1 MTTASHTA
9 TRRVSDR
16 RIRAIGRDT
25 FGFDEFRPG
34 QFDAIR
40 ALLDGR
46 DTLAVLPTGAGK
58 SAIYQIATVL
68 SPRDRI
74 TIVVSPLIA
83 LQQDQVDGIEELD
96 EGVGVALNSSL
107 GDREHAAM
115 LERIAGDEVRFVFL
129 APEQLA
135 SERTMSVLRERP
147 IGLFVIDEAHCI
159 SEWGHDFRP
168 DYMRLGS
175 VIEALGHPTVCAL
188 TATAAPP
195 VREEIVG
202 RLGMHDPAVIVSGF
216 DRPNISLTVEHV
228 SNHDRK
234 IEALLDHV
242 AEAEGDGIVYAATR
256 ADTEAIAQALVERGR
271 NAVAYH
277 AGLSGERR
285 ERIQDA
291 YMAGDHD
298 VIVATIAFGMGIDK
312 PDVRF
317 VVHASISESLDSY
330 YQEIGRAGR
339 DSEPAQATLFYD
351 PKDLDLRRFQSGAGD
366 LPIGEVAAVLAVL
379 AGQEA
384 PGDPAAARAAA
395 ELSDTRMMRVI
406 NRLEEVGAVE
416 TLPDG
421 RVRALRPAEESG
433 ELAGRA
439 VEAHEQ
445 HRRFSRSRLDMMRSY
460 ADHAT
465 CRRAHLLGYFGEA
478 YDAPCGNCD
487 NCLAGHGVPAVPER
501 EGPFPPGSEVEHREW
516 GAGTVLRYE
525 GDRVVILFGSV
536 GYRTLLLDHVLNEG
550 LLSAA

>member
-1 MTTASHTA
+1 MTA
-9 TRRVSDR
+9 TQAPSRRVSDR
-16 RIRAIGRDT
+16 RIRAIGRDA
-25 FGFDEFRPG
+25 FGYDTFRPG
-34 QFDAIR
+34 QFEAIR

-68 SPRDRI
+68 SPRDSI
-74 TIVVSPLIA
+74 TLVVSPLIA
-83 LQQDQVDGIEELD
+83 LQQDQVNGIEELD
-96 EGVGVALNSSL
+96 EGIGVALNSTL
-107 GDREHAAM
+107 GDRDHAAM
-115 LERIAGDEVRFVFL
+115 LERIAREEVRFVFL
-129 APEQLA
+129 APEQLT
-135 SERTMSVLRERP
+135 SERTMEVLRECH

-168 DYMRLGS
+168 DYMRLGT
-175 VIEALGHPTVCAL
+175 VIEALGHPTICAL

-195 VREEIVG
+195 VREEIVN
-202 RLGMHDPAVIVSGF
+202 RLEMEDPAIIVSGF
-216 DRPNISLTVEHV
+216 DRPNIRLMVEHV
-228 SNHDRK
+228 PDHDRK

-242 AEAEGDGIVYAATR
+242 AAAEGNGIVYAATR
-256 ADTEAIAQALVERGR
+256 ADTESIAEALVERGR
-271 NAVAYH
+271 DAVAYH

-291 YMAGDHD
+291 YMAGEHD

-339 DSEPAQATLFYD
+339 DGEPAEAMLFYD
-351 PKDLDLRRFQSGAGD
+351 PKDLDLRRFQSGAGE

-379 AGQEA
+379 AGQDE

-395 ELSDTRMMRVI
+395 ELSDTKMMRVI

-416 TLPDG
+416 TLADG
-421 RVRALRPAEESG
+421 RVRALRPVEESG
-433 ELAGRA
+433 DLATRA
-439 VEAHEQ
+439 VESHEQ

-478 YDAPCGNCD
+478 FEPPCGNCD
-487 NCLAGHGVPAVPER
+487 NCLAGKGVPEVAEH
-501 EGPFPPGSEVEHREW
+501 EGPFPAGSEVAHREW
-516 GAGTVLRYE
+516 GPGTVLRYE
-525 GDRVVILFGSV
+525 GDRVVILFTSV
-536 GYRTLLLDHVLNEG
+536 GYRTLLLDHVLKEG
-550 LLSAA
+550 LLTAA